1 MKPISLQLYSVRDA
15 CAVDFPGTCKKVAD
29 IGYTGVELA
38 GLHGMTA
45 AAAKAML
52 DDLGLKISSQH
63 GPLPTKEN
71 VEQLVAD
78 CKTFGISQTVTGF
91 GPDDMKTV
99 DATKACAAKM
109 QAGAELLKGTGIELC
124 YHNHWWEFEPLEGQF
139 AFDVLM
145 AEAPDLRAQLDT
157 YWCTFGGADAPAVL
171 KRYGKRIPLLHIKDG
186 PLVPG
191 QPHPHT
197 AVGKGKMDF
206 PTVIAAADPDVCKWL
221 IVELDS
227 CATDMVEAV
236 ADSYKYLVG
245 SGLASGN
252 K

>member
-1 MKPISLQLYSVRDA
+1 
-15 CAVDFPGTCKKVAD
+15 
-29 IGYTGVELA
+29 
-38 GLHGMTA
+38 
-45 AAAKAML
+45 
-52 DDLGLKISSQH
+52 
-63 GPLPTKEN
+63 
-71 VEQLVAD
+71 
-78 CKTFGISQTVTGF
+78 
-91 GPDDMKTV
+91 
-99 DATKACAAKM
+99 
-109 QAGAELLKGTGIELC
+109 
-124 YHNHWWEFEPLEGQF
+124 
-139 AFDVLM
+139 M